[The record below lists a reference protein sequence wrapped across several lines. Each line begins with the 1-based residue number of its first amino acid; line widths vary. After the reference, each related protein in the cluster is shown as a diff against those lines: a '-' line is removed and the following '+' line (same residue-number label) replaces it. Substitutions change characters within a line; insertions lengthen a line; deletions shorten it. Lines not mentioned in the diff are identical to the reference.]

1 MPLPSVV
8 SKPQWRVVA
17 YAGAVLVLLP
27 LLVLALSWNSLD
39 STIWNHLL
47 ETQMARLLGNT
58 LVLAVGVIVGVVLLG
73 VSLAWL
79 TSLCNFPGRRWL
91 DWALMLPFAVPA
103 YVLAFVMIGILDF
116 AGPLQTTLRGWLG
129 NDFRMVSIR
138 STGGV
143 IFVLVLVFYPY
154 VYMLAR
160 GAFLAQGRGLMEAA
174 RILGHSP
181 WQAFWRVALPMA
193 RPAIGAGAALA
204 VMETLADF
212 GAVSVFNYDTFTTAI
227 YKTWYGFYSLQTA
240 TQLASLLLLFVLLA
254 LYAERRAQGSKRFP
268 GSDKPRQGPLFQL
281 RGVRAWLAAGYC
293 LLILAVAFVIPL
305 VQLFYWLFTS
315 GSDFDERYWS
325 LIRNTLTLGG
335 IAAVTTVVVA
345 MLQVLA
351 RRLQPMRRVRSAVA
365 LANLGYALP
374 GSVLA
379 VGIMFAFSV
388 ADNQL
393 VVPLQ
398 AWLGVDSPAP
408 LLLGSLF
415 ALLLAYLIRFM
426 AVASG
431 PLDTALARIRPA
443 LPEAA
448 HSLGHTGASVFWRV
462 YLPLLMPGLLS
473 AGLLVFVD
481 VLKEM
486 PATLL
491 MRPFGW
497 DTLAVRIHSLTAEGN
512 WPEAALPAITLVAT
526 GLLPVIVLIRRS
538 AQPVSRRR
546 AH

>member
-58 LVLAVGVIVGVVLLG
+58 LVLAIGVIVGVVLLG

-281 RGVRAWLAAGYC
+281 RGVRGWLATGYC
-293 LLILAVAFVIPL
+293 LLVLAVAFVIPL